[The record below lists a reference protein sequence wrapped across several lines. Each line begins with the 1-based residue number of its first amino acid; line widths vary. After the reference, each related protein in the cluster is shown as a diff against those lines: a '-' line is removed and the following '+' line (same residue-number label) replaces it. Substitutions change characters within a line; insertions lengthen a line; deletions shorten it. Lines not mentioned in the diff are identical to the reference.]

1 MHIEWGD
8 FSLPARL
15 LSGARSIFGDLGD
28 LGDLG
33 EKVGTRVGDFFEKK

>member
-8 FSLPARL
+8 FSLPAQL

-28 LGDLG
+28 LR
-33 EKVGTRVGDFFEKK
+33 EKVGTRVGDFFEKN